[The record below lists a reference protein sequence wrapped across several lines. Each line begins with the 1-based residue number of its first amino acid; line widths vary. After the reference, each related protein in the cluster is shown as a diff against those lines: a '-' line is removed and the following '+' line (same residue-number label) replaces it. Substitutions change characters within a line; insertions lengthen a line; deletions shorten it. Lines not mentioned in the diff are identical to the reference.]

1 VAKIKNIRQQRPPKK
16 FRIPG
21 SVIQWGI
28 VGVVAVVLLVLVV
41 QALSRPPA
49 EPPPAPL
56 LAHAE
61 NDLISLTRMLGDVE
75 LNSTTRSLLGGSL
88 ETRLAGPD
96 SLFAQRRWPD
106 ALASLTKML
115 KTATQPESA
124 TITAYMA
131 FCHFEADNPD
141 RSLQYFRKSLA
152 ADPAAGIASRIE
164 FSMGWM
170 FQSRGYQDSAIAY
183 YSRVRANL
191 PDSVRLL
198 RAYAANNAGAAYEV
212 LKDTAAAGEAL
223 REAAALLDTVAY
235 PKEARLVQE
244 NLSRLTGQK

>member
-1 VAKIKNIRQQRPPKK
+1 LTSGVSRLRCSVAKIKSIRQQRPQKK
-16 FRIPG
+16 FKIPG
-21 SVIQWGI
+21 SVVQWGI
-28 VGVVAVVLLVLVV
+28 VGIVAVALMLLVV

-61 NDLISLTRMLGDVE
+61 NDLISLTRMLGDVT
-75 LNSTTRSLLGGSL
+75 LDSTTRSLLG
-88 ETRLAGPD
+88 A
-96 SLFAQRRWPD
+96 A
-106 ALASLTKML
+106 
-115 KTATQPESA
+115 
-124 TITAYMA
+124 MA

-152 ADPAAGIASRIE
+152 AGPAAGIASRIE

-212 LKDTAAAGEAL
+212 LEDTAAAGEAL
-223 REAAALLDTVAY
+223 RDAAALLDTVAY

-244 NLSRLTGQK
+244 NLSRLTGRR